1 MRSWP
6 SSSTSVRQASLVI
19 GQRRFAEGC
28 RIAGAFMVIDLLVI
42 RAVAGS
48 SGDAA
53 RAAERKTDVKDRV
66 ADDLDFAGNA
76 GKGVFGAQTAHQG
89 NLVEKRLCASDARPC
104 H

>member
-1 MRSWP
+1 
-6 SSSTSVRQASLVI
+6 
-19 GQRRFAEGC
+19 
-28 RIAGAFMVIDLLVI
+28 MVIDLLVI

-89 NLVEKRLCASDARPC
+89 NLVENGCAQATRGRATDVAT
-104 H
+104 